1 MTASAPQA
9 QASARVL
16 VYSHDRTTRQQ
27 IRLALG
33 RRVASDL
40 PLVDVVEVATPPQV
54 IRTVE
59 AGGIDVVVLDA
70 EAVPAGGM
78 GISRQLKDEIADSP
92 PVLLM
97 VIRRDDAW
105 LATWSRAEAV
115 LPHPAD
121 PVRLPQAVA
130 ELLRSRLKK
139 DEPGSEV
146 ATS

>member
-9 QASARVL
+9 QAPARVL

-27 IRLALG
+27 VRLALG
-33 RRVASDL
+33 KRVASDV
-40 PLVDVVEVATPPQV
+40 PPVDVVEVATPPQV

-59 AGGIDVVVLDA
+59 NGGIDVVILDG

-78 GISRQLKDEIADSP
+78 GISRQLKDEIADCP
-92 PVLLM
+92 PVLLLVM
-97 VIRRDDAW
+97 RRDDAW

-130 ELLRSRLKK
+130 DLLRARLGIAK
-139 DEPGSEV
+139 PGSQV